1 MKDLRARLSEQRQVC
16 PSTTL
21 NGRSALSDIVEQLAS
36 EYLSAAHTLTDQI
49 EEKLQTFSSYPF
61 LGKLPSNAKLAR
73 MGYRGLV
80 VGDYLAFYKVRRKT
94 VLVYRNIHGARD
106 ILPLLNQL

>member
-1 MKDLRARLSEQRQVC
+1 MKDLRARLREQRWAR
-16 PSTTL
+16 PSTAL

-36 EYLSAAHTLTDQI
+36 EYLSATHNLTDLI
-49 EEKLQTFSSYPF
+49 EGKLQTFSSYPF

-80 VGDYLAFYKVRRKT
+80 VGDYLAFYKVRQKP
-94 VLVYRNIHGARD
+94 VLASRIID
-106 ILPLLNQL
+106 